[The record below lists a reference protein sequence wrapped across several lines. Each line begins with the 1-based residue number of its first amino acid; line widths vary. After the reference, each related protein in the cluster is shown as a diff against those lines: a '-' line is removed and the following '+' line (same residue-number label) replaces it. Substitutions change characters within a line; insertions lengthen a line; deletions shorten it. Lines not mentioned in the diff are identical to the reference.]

1 MRLIPFLVCLLIFSC
16 STQTSSNNQAA
27 KIYSDTSTLYYK
39 GKPLFIFGESIDKM
53 TSRPGFFGGDSTHK
67 QGDGYSY
74 VAIDTFFIAQ
84 QSTGSINGTLMIE
97 ADKLRQIQR
106 VQAWWAISVQMN
118 SKTEEEAIN
127 TIRQKYFPDLPT
139 NFIRTKN
146 DTIEHKSFIEVFKF
160 SDSTNIDNNSLKF
173 WSFVYEAKH
182 KSPM

>member
-1 MRLIPFLVCLLIFSC
+1 
-16 STQTSSNNQAA
+16 
-27 KIYSDTSTLYYK
+27 
-39 GKPLFIFGESIDKM
+39 
-53 TSRPGFFGGDSTHK
+53 
-67 QGDGYSY
+67 
-74 VAIDTFFIAQ
+74 
-84 QSTGSINGTLMIE
+84 
-97 ADKLRQIQR
+97 
-106 VQAWWAISVQMN
+106 MN
-118 SKTEEEAIN
+118 SRTEEEAIN